1 MATTKETMKVIAKGI
16 DEKEEP
22 DVIPAKTIIRV
33 EVPDELADIIERDID
48 SISICRK
55 KEDMKREEIAP
66 EDEYEAADVEEL
78 AEQIIFEI
86 AEKAAADFVLFAGE
100 GDPECVLLVLEV
112 LRKRFFSSLSHA
124 LRIVFLTAGWDAA
137 VWRLDLLDTCCE
149 YDEATDELFY
159 DYFFTSEAM
168 TDYLITHFPDDEDE
182 KTNSP
187 DIKLN

>member
-55 KEDMKREEIAP
+55 KEDMKREEITP

-78 AEQIIFEI
+78 AEQIIIEI

-100 GDPECVLLVLEV
+100 ADPECVLLVLEV
-112 LRKRFFSSLSHA
+112 LRKRYFSSLPHA
-124 LRIVFLTAGWDAA
+124 LRSLCNVNRSFACARCQGQAPSLMIEIHLQNSDWCFHIEK
-137 VWRLDLLDTCCE
+137 RL
-149 YDEATDELFY
+149 
-159 DYFFTSEAM
+159 
-168 TDYLITHFPDDEDE
+168 
-182 KTNSP
+182 
-187 DIKLN
+187 